1 MDSHLWRVLIG
12 DRGSVS
18 EPLRYQFDSRY
29 EVTMIA
35 VHRANMHPNTP
46 AEQRLRR
53 MRIETCN
60 SPLEKMGVVRI
71 HARLTAGVSLKIAVL
86 LCALSVSNH

>member
-1 MDSHLWRVLIG
+1 VVSHVWKVLIG

-29 EVTMIA
+29 EVTLIA

-53 MRIETCN
+53 MCIETCN
-60 SPLEKMGVVRI
+60 SQLEKMGVVRI
-71 HARLTAGVSLKIAVL
+71 YARLTAGVSLKIATSL
-86 LCALSVSNH
+86 

>member
-1 MDSHLWRVLIG
+1 MID

-18 EPLRYQFDSRY
+18 EPLRNQFDSRY
-29 EVTMIA
+29 EVTLIA

-53 MRIETCN
+53 MCIETCN
-60 SPLEKMGVVRI
+60 SQLEKMGVVRI
-71 HARLTAGVSLKIAVL
+71 YARLTAGVSLKIATSL
-86 LCALSVSNH
+86 